1 MTFESIDEYLK
12 SLEMVGE
19 AKPFEPVRYA
29 RIAQLT
35 QRSNQFNLRTIRYTE
50 GDIERIAADDKYLT
64 LYYTLRD
71 KFGDHGL
78 VSVVILEKR
87 SEDELFIDTW
97 LMSCRVLKRGMEEF
111 IVNAIFDTA
120 KKHGFKKISA
130 EYIPTQK
137 NKMVEK
143 IYDTM
148 GFNSIGN
155 NQYELNVVEYK
166 NKNNYITMEE

>member
-1 MTFESIDEYLK
+1 M
-12 SLEMVGE
+12 
-19 AKPFEPVRYA
+19 
-29 RIAQLT
+29 
-35 QRSNQFNLRTIRYTE
+35 
-50 GDIERIAADDKYLT
+50 
-64 LYYTLRD
+64 YYTLRD